1 MSLWWL
7 SFADAQKPAG
17 EQLLGVAIVD
27 AADLPSAIKA
37 AWALGCNPGGQV
49 NGFPVDPIQH
59 ARLSTKLPV
68 GRLLGPEEARDL
80 DQRISAELDS

>member
-7 SFADAQKPAG
+7 SFADPEKPAG
-17 EQLLGVAIVD
+17 AQFLGVAIVE

-37 AWALGCNPGGQV
+37 AWALGCNPGGSV
-49 NGFPVDPIQH
+49 KGFPVDPTQH

-68 GRLLGPEEARDL
+68 GRLLGPDEARDL
-80 DQRISAELDS
+80 DRRISAELDS